1 MATKQTSKRA
11 KTKAEVK
18 GDPGATKSPV
28 AHSVH
33 EPRRG
38 NQRARSR
45 SAAARTDRSG
55 ATAAALPKSN
65 LNGSDGVHKPE
76 QARSYPEPIA
86 ERADAGTATVSRVE
100 EPPASTKRAKLIG
113 LLERPEG
120 ASVAEIGQRL
130 GWLPHT
136 VRAAISG
143 LRKAGREVTR
153 SKDVDDRSVF
163 RLARIE
169 TAGGR

>member
-86 ERADAGTATVSRVE
+86 ERADAGTATVSRAE

-120 ASVAEIGQRL
+120 ASVGNWAAA
-130 GWLPHT
+130 WLAASY
-136 VRAAISG
+136 RAG
-143 LRKAGREVTR
+143 GHY
-153 SKDVDDRSVF
+153 
-163 RLARIE
+163 RLAQSRSRGD
-169 TAGGR
+169 AKQGCR

>member
-11 KTKAEVK
+11 KTKADVK
-18 GDPGATKSPV
+18 GDPGATKSPL

-33 EPRRG
+33 EPRPG

-55 ATAAALPKSN
+55 ATAAALPESN

-76 QARSYPEPIA
+76 RARSYPEPIA
-86 ERADAGTATVSRVE
+86 ERADAGTATVSRAE

-113 LLERPEG
+113 VLERPEG

-136 VRAAISG
+136 VRAAI
-143 LRKAGREVTR
+143 T
-153 SKDVDDRSVF
+153 
-163 RLARIE
+163 RLAQSRSRGD
-169 TAGGR
+169 AKQGCR

>member
-1 MATKQTSKRA
+1 VDGLLLVAAPPGLRAPGSWWCKHRDRRGAELENEAMAKHTSKRA

-45 SAAARTDRSG
+45 SAAAWTRTIG
-55 ATAAALPKSN
+55 CTAAALPKSN

-76 QARSYPEPIA
+76 
-86 ERADAGTATVSRVE
+86 
-100 EPPASTKRAKLIG
+100 
-113 LLERPEG
+113 
-120 ASVAEIGQRL
+120 
-130 GWLPHT
+130 
-136 VRAAISG
+136 
-143 LRKAGREVTR
+143 
-153 SKDVDDRSVF
+153 
-163 RLARIE
+163 
-169 TAGGR
+169 